1 MCMKWNSLSEK
12 SIHTLENKVLMH
24 QCAIAINKNVKL
36 QMWNVKLVAQAQ
48 LIIMELKFFIE
59 KLNIARSATNSKFVI
74 PNL

>member
-1 MCMKWNSLSEK
+1 
-12 SIHTLENKVLMH
+12 MH
-24 QCAIAINKNVKL
+24 QCAIAQKDINKNVKL